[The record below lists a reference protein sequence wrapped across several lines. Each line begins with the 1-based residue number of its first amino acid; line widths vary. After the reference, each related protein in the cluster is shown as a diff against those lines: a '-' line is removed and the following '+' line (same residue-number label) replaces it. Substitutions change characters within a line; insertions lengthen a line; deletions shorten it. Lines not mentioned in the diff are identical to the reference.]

1 LFHPVHGGAAI
12 VNFTDLVID
21 TGVEKDALSSRGFTR
36 VDVRHDSDIANLG
49 EVDCCI
55 SGHLNDP
62 LNSYC

>member
-1 LFHPVHGGAAI
+1 M
-12 VNFTDLVID
+12 NFTDLVVD

-36 VDVRHDSDIANLG
+36 VDVRHDSNIANLG

-55 SGHLNDP
+55 YGHLIDP